1 VVARSS
7 PSRSGSW
14 DCLIIGGGPAGLSA
28 ATYLGRFRRRVIVV
42 DSGESRAK
50 WIPVSHNCPG
60 FPDGISGVDLLTRL
74 RGQAVRYGAELV
86 DDMVRDVR
94 PDGTDF
100 LAAARSPIPARSV
113 LVATGIVD
121 TLPDIREIAAMIQA
135 GSLRLCP
142 ICDAYELI
150 DKRVAVFG
158 PADDAMKKALFL
170 RTYTKDVTMLV
181 SSAVAALDY
190 DVGALLRKAEIKVEA
205 CMPDSLRSKGV
216 GASVKLINGDVRVYD
231 TIYPAMGGTIRSKL
245 AIDLGAKCDEVGNV
259 VVDSHQRTGIAG
271 LYAAGDIVNEINQ
284 LAVAFGHAAVAAT
297 DIHNYLCESDGER
310 PPRV

>member
-7 PSRSGSW
+7 PSRSELW

-28 ATYLGRFRRRVIVV
+28 ATYLGRFLRRVIVI

-50 WIPVSHNCPG
+50 WIPESHNCPG
-60 FPDGISGVDLLTRL
+60 FPEGISGVDLLTRL
-74 RGQAVRYGAELV
+74 REQAVRYGAELV
-86 DDMVRDVR
+86 DDMVLDVR
-94 PDGTDF
+94 LDGTDF
-100 LAAARSPIPARSV
+100 LVAASSRIRARTV

-121 TLPDIREIAAMIQA
+121 TLPDISEIAAMIEA

-150 DKRVAVFG
+150 GKRVAVFG

-170 RTYTKDVTMLV
+170 RTYTQDVTMLV
-181 SSAVAALDY
+181 TSAVTALDY
-190 DVGALLRKAEIKVEA
+190 DAGVLLRRAEVKVEA
-205 CMPDSLRSKGV
+205 CMPGSLRSKGG
-216 GASVKLINGDVRVYD
+216 GASVKLINGNVRVFD
-231 TIYPAMGGTIRSKL
+231 TIYPAMGCTIRSKL
-245 AIDLGAKCDEVGNV
+245 AIDLGAKCDDVGNV
-259 VVDSHQRTGIAG
+259 VVDSHQRTAIAG

-310 PPRV
+310 PPRG